1 MGIMHLV
8 PLFPRHRR
16 DDRLIDE
23 FNARMDLEYERIRDF
38 LILHYHLTSRDDAEL
53 WRYCRTMAVP
63 ESLERKLELF
73 RHSGVVEQYKDGLFT
88 PPSWLSVLIGQG
100 LVPDHYNPLADGT
113 PLETLLG
120 RLDMLHME
128 IRDRVDEMPRHA
140 SFVARYA
147 NAQEPSAEL
156 LHEAEERL

>member
-1 MGIMHLV
+1 
-8 PLFPRHRR
+8 
-16 DDRLIDE
+16 
-23 FNARMDLEYERIRDF
+23 
-38 LILHYHLTSRDDAEL
+38 
-53 WRYCRTMAVP
+53 
-63 ESLERKLELF
+63 
-73 RHSGVVEQYKDGLFT
+73 
-88 PPSWLSVLIGQG
+88 
-100 LVPDHYNPLADGT
+100 LADAM

-147 NAQEPSAEL
+147 NAQEPSADL